1 MAMAGASLAV
11 LNCWL
16 VELCRR
22 KRGAAVPGMRSL
34 WREDDSCRLSVGLG
48 VCTCLQVLSCLFLQ
62 GNYRNYSGDF
72 PLSDSLEGRK
82 GKNN

>member
-34 WREDDSCRLSVGLG
+34 FGVRMTAAGSASGWVCAHACRS
-48 VCTCLQVLSCLFLQ
+48 
-62 GNYRNYSGDF
+62 
-72 PLSDSLEGRK
+72 
-82 GKNN
+82 